1 MIQIG
6 TQCFTAGERTTKMGR
21 FSKFQNFEIS
31 DFKNE
36 KNHRSDWYECSKR
49 EHPGIRKWFIRKVWE
64 GPR

>member
-36 KNHRSDWYECSKR
+36 KNHRSD
-49 EHPGIRKWFIRKVWE
+49 
-64 GPR
+64 